1 MKPITIRVIRR
12 GCGASRSPAEAM
24 LGDQPMTTRVLLRN
38 LAPSGMLVGLLV
50 GSTFVAREAP
60 MSPAA
65 AVAAQ
70 APAPGRGAAQ
80 GPIVVSPEVRAD
92 RRVTFRV
99 LAPEAQKVEL
109 RSPGDIPGIGG
120 RGVAPPQLTR
130 NPEGVWE
137 ATFGPL
143 PAGAYRY
150 VFTVNGVTVV
160 DSRNPMT
167 SETNTTVYSLAVVP
181 GSDVFDTKNVPHG
194 AVASVYYH
202 STALGGIR
210 RMHVYTPPGYEANR
224 ERYPVFYL
232 LHGAGDVDDSWS
244 SVGRAGFILDNLI
257 AAGKAK
263 PMIVVM
269 PAGHVNGAGAA
280 LGAPVPAAAAQG
292 MPGIGSGPDPFAN
305 DFLTD
310 IVPYVEKNYRALTD
324 RQSRAI
330 AGLSMGG
337 NQTLN
342 IAIPH
347 LDKFAYIGV
356 YSSGIISGARGAAP
370 DPAPPFAEAWE
381 KQNLAALDN
390 TAAKRGLNLL
400 WFSTGKEDFLID
412 TTRSTVDLLKK
423 HGFRPVFIESE
434 GAHTWLNWRDYLAAF
449 APQLFQPQR
458 STTSE
463 GR

>member
-1 MKPITIRVIRR
+1 MTKHRVRLTDL
-12 GCGASRSPAEAM
+12 AM
-24 LGDQPMTTRVLLRN
+24 
-38 LAPSGMLVGLLV
+38 SGMLVAFLIAPAV
-50 GSTFVAREAP
+50 TAREDAAP
-60 MSPAA
+60 VGTA
-65 AVAAQ
+65 AVQAPAGAQAQ
-70 APAPGRGAAQ
+70 AP
-80 GPIVVSPEVRAD
+80 VVTSPEVGPD
-92 RRVTFRV
+92 RRVTFRI
-99 LAPEAQKVEL
+99 LAPDAQKVEL

-130 NPEGVWE
+130 NADGVWE
-137 ATFGPL
+137 ASFGPL

-150 VFTVNGVTVV
+150 VFGVNGMAVV
-160 DSRNPMT
+160 DARNPMT
-167 SETNTTVYSLAVVP
+167 SQTNTTVYSLAVVP

-194 AVASVYYH
+194 AVATVHYQ

-232 LHGAGDVDDSWS
+232 LHGAGDVDDSWT

-257 AAGKAK
+257 AANRAK

-280 LGAPVPAAAAQG
+280 LGGTVPAAAAQG

-310 IVPYVEKNYRALTD
+310 LLPYIEKNYRVLTD

-347 LDKFAYIGV
+347 LEKFAYIGV
-356 YSSGIISGARGAAP
+356 FSSGIISGARGAAP
-370 DPAPPFAEAWE
+370 SDGSPFGQAWE

-390 TAAKRGLNLL
+390 AASKRGLNLL
-400 WFSTGKEDFLID
+400 WLSTGKDDFLIE
-412 TTRSTVDLLKK
+412 TTRNTVELLKK
-423 HGFRPVFIESE
+423 HGFKPVFIESE
-434 GAHTWLNWRDYLAAF
+434 GAHTWLNWRDYLSVF
-449 APQLFQPQR
+449 APQLFQAR
-458 STTSE
+458 SSTNSSG